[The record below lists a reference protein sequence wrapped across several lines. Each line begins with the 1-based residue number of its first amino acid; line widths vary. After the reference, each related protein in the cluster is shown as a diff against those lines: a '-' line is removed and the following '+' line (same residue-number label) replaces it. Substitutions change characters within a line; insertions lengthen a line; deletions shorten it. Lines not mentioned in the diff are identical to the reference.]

1 LYGPF
6 AAIAGASWIA
16 GELGY
21 REAASV
27 IDIVDIVYFVAV
39 AVAVAVAMFRSGG
52 RAWWDRAAGT
62 EIRTAI
68 DRR

>member
-1 LYGPF
+1 
-6 AAIAGASWIA
+6 
-16 GELGY
+16 
-21 REAASV
+21 
-27 IDIVDIVYFVAV
+27 
-39 AVAVAVAMFRSGG
+39 VAVAMFRSGG